1 MPINVGMSHNAYLG
15 QMLEKGEG
23 FAVGI
28 FPEGLVLLLVNFT
41 DMYPYFSSHTVH
53 NREIAIG
60 YL

>member
-1 MPINVGMSHNAYLG
+1 MSHNAYLG
-15 QMLEKGEG
+15 QMLEKGER

-41 DMYPYFSSHTVH
+41 DIYSYFPSHTVH
-53 NREIAIG
+53 NREIAMG